1 MTDNL
6 NKTDTRD
13 DSKINMSQT
22 YEVQYWTKKWG
33 ISEKILKEAVTSV
46 GVQVEDVEKW
56 LRRNGHI

>member
-1 MTDNL
+1 MADNL
-6 NKTDTRD
+6 KMKDARD
-13 DSKINMSQT
+13 DSKINMGQT

-56 LRRNGHI
+56 LRRNGYI